1 MPFKEF
7 SYFLI
12 DIYRSQSLKS
22 KSYGKNW
29 FSVNSDSMF
38 GEESVDIPGVFYGMS
53 TCL

>member
-12 DIYRSQSLKS
+12 GIYRSQSLKS

-29 FSVNSDSMF
+29 SSVNSDSVF
-38 GEESVDIPGVFYGMS
+38 GEESVNIPGMFYGMS